1 MKIGFI
7 SLGCPKNLT
16 DTEIMIGLLTEAGHK
31 IVTSEELADI
41 LIVNTCAFIQAARDE
56 SNAEIQAVCKIKQQF
71 PDKKIIVTGCMPQR
85 DLVVET
91 PRSGVYASVRDRFPL
106 VDAVLGVNEIEKI
119 VDVVDGVVG
128 GVETPRRGVSTGI
141 HRTLATP
148 PYTAYLKISEGCDKK
163 CTYCV
168 IPAIRGSYHSR
179 PIEEIVEEAELLVS
193 RGVTEI
199 NLIAQDTTC
208 YGIDLY
214 GELAL
219 VQLLE
224 KLEAIDG
231 LRWIRLLY
239 AYPEGITDEL
249 VQYFAK
255 SDKLLHYLDMPLQ
268 HADDEI
274 LRKMGRKT
282 RAEHVR
288 QLVFKFREIDK
299 KFAFRTTFIVGFPGE
314 TEEQFE
320 GLCRFVKEIKFD
332 RCGVFE
338 YSKEE
343 GTPAAKMAGQIEPKV
358 KRERAKRVR
367 QIQSGVSRVIN
378 HSFIGSIIEVLFTG
392 PTGGRS
398 FRDAPEIDGQVI
410 CSQSLVPGTIAPV
423 KISHAL
429 THDLKG
435 RLHDTG

>member
-1 MKIGFI
+1 VKIGFI

-16 DTEIMIGLLTEAGHK
+16 DTETMIGLLTEAGHS
-31 IVTSEELADI
+31 IVASEELADI

-56 SNAEIQAVCKIKQQF
+56 SNAEIQTVCKIKQQY

-85 DLVVET
+85 DIVLAGDA
-91 PRSGVYASVRDRFPL
+91 PIRDRFPL
-106 VDAVLGVNEIEKI
+106 VDAVIGVNEIGGI
-119 VDVVDGVVG
+119 VDVVG
-128 GVETPRRGVSTGI
+128 GLRHAIGVSLPTI
-141 HRTLATP
+141 PQNPLRILATP

-168 IPAIRGSYHSR
+168 IPAIRGAYHSR
-179 PIEEIVEEAELLVS
+179 PIEEIVGEARQLVKN
-193 RGVTEI
+193 GVKEI
-199 NLIAQDTTC
+199 NLIAQDTSC

-214 GELAL
+214 GEHAL
-219 VQLLE
+219 VRLLE

-231 LRWIRLLY
+231 LRWVRLLY

-255 SDKLLHYLDMPLQ
+255 SDKLLHYIDMPLQ

-282 RAEHVR
+282 RAEQVK
-288 QLVFKFREIDK
+288 QLIFKLREIDP

-320 GLCRFVKEIKFD
+320 SLCKFITEIKFD

-343 GTPAAKMAGQIEPKV
+343 GTPAAKMVGQIEPKV

-367 QIQSGVSRVIN
+367 QIQSGVSRMVN
-378 HSFIGSIIEVLFTG
+378 HSFVGDVIEVLFTG
-392 PTGGRS
+392 TAGGRS

-423 KISHAL
+423 SISHAL